1 MSWIEQVERI
11 DNMLHD
17 QGVPVSI
24 RQKAVAEIA
33 NILIQAEKERKRL
46 ARRKEILDAV
56 KNCKYRVKD
65 AAEKLHISRQ
75 AVYNAI
81 HDENCQVENL
91 TT

>member
-17 QGVPVSI
+17 QGVPVTI

-33 NILIQAEKERKRL
+33 NILIQAEKERKRI
-46 ARRKEILDAV
+46 ARRQEILDAV
-56 KNCKYRVKD
+56 KNCRYKVAAAAKD
-65 AAEKLHISRQ
+65 LKISRQ
-75 AVYNAI
+75 AVYDAI
-81 HDENCQVENL
+81 HDKNCQVEKQ